1 MKQSKEYTILYVD
14 DEPANL
20 RSFKAA
26 FRRIYNVHVADSPA
40 KGIILVKEKE
50 FDMVVSD
57 HKMPELVGTEFLKN
71 VWEYNPDIRR
81 VILSGFVTQEELQE
95 ANALFGLHA
104 YISKPWDLENVK
116 GIFDRLLSEKS
127 PPILS
132 Y

>member
-1 MKQSKEYTILYVD
+1 MKSSKEFTILYID

-26 FRRIYNVHVADSPA
+26 FRRIYNVHVADSAA
-40 KGIILVKEKE
+40 KGLKIVREID
-50 FDMVVSD
+50 FDIVVSD
-57 HKMPELVGTEFLKN
+57 HKMPELVGTEFLRE

-116 GIFDRLLSEKS
+116 GIFERLLAEKS
-127 PPILS
+127 PPILN